1 MLIDK
6 LHQAENYVTIS
17 KQKIHISPYMG
28 TVSDQNDMSPGMINL
43 LIRESDSPIYF
54 AGFRRL
60 NGGKHADIFNNL
72 FMCKRCYNCLLI
84 FSHD

>member
-6 LHQAENYVTIS
+6 LHQAENYVTITHLS
-17 KQKIHISPYMG
+17 LYG